1 MFTAV
6 SVCSNPLSHP
16 IRKTKERGDTVMS
29 TVKKKA
35 APKAAVSTK
44 VKAEV
49 KKAVSKTNGKAKSN
63 GHGVDL
69 YAALHEHFGFDSF
82 KGTQEAVINN
92 LLAGN
97 DTFVIMP
104 TGGGKSLCY
113 QLPALVSEG
122 VAIIVSPL
130 IALMKNQV
138 DLVRS
143 YSSKDDV
150 AHFLN
155 STLTKKEIREVHDD
169 LKSGRTKMLYV
180 APETLTKEENIEF
193 FSDLTLSFFAVD
205 EAHCISEWGHDFRP
219 EYRRLREMMDQINPN
234 IPVIALTATATPK
247 VQSDIVKNLDLR
259 NPDIFISSFNRSNLY
274 YEIQPKIK
282 KEQTVKNI
290 VKFISQHKGKSGI
303 IYTLNR
309 KTTEELADLLMA
321 NGIKAVA
328 YHAGLDSKLR
338 AQRQDLFLNED
349 VQVIVATIA
358 FGMGIDK
365 PDIRFVI
372 HFNIPKSIENYY
384 QETGRAGR
392 DGMEGKC
399 ILYYSHK
406 DVSKLEHLMRDK
418 PLSEREVGAQL
429 IQETV
434 AFAESSVCRRK
445 ILMHYFGEE
454 YPKENCGNCDNCLHP
469 KEKIEAKDEAVQL
482 LKVVKALDGRFPAEY
497 VIPVTIG
504 RLTPQIQMYRHDQLP
519 EFGIGKQQPDHYWN
533 SLVRQLLL
541 HGLLQK
547 DIEEYGL
554 LKFTKEGEAFLKKP
568 KSFKIVL
575 NNLYEEANEDD
586 EEGTDA
592 GGSGTATDEQ
602 LFELLKELRQKEAK
616 KKGLPPFVIFLENSL
631 QDMATLYP
639 TTLEELEKC
648 QGVSKGKAIRYGK
661 PFVELITSYVEENDI
676 VKPEEFVM
684 KSVVNKSGN
693 KVFIIQ
699 NIDKRIPLETIA
711 KNKGWR
717 IDEMLEEMETIAA
730 SGTKLRLDYAIDEWL
745 DEYEQEEIID
755 YFKGCTTSD
764 LKVAQQELEDGNYS
778 WEQLKIM
785 RIKFLSEYG
794 M

>member
-1 MFTAV
+1 
-6 SVCSNPLSHP
+6 
-16 IRKTKERGDTVMS
+16 MS

-35 APKAAVSTK
+35 ASKAGVSIKEKKVATK
-44 VKAEV
+44 P
-49 KKAVSKTNGKAKSN
+49 NGKAKVDLLHN
-63 GHGVDL
+63 VDL
-69 YAALHEHFGFDSF
+69 YDALRRHFGFDAF
-82 KGTQEAVINN
+82 KGTQEPAIHS
-92 LLAGN
+92 LLNGK

-113 QLPALVSEG
+113 QLPAHVSEG

-169 LKSGRTKMLYV
+169 LVNGRTKMLYV
-180 APETLTKEENIEF
+180 APETLTKEENIEI
-193 FSDLTLSFFAVD
+193 FSDLTISFFAVD

-219 EYRRLREMMDQINPN
+219 EYRRLREMMNKINPN

-247 VQSDIVKNLDLR
+247 VQSDIVKNLELR
-259 NPDIFISSFNRSNLY
+259 DPNVFISSFNRSNLY
-274 YEIQPKIK
+274 YEIQPKIR
-282 KEQTVKNI
+282 KEQTIRSI
-290 VKFISQHKGKSGI
+290 VKFISQNKGKSGI

-309 KTTEELADLLMA
+309 RTTEELADILMA

-328 YHAGLDSKLR
+328 YHAGFDGKVR
-338 AQRQDLFLNED
+338 AERQDLFLNED

-399 ILYYSHK
+399 VLYYSHK

-469 KEKIEAKDEAVQL
+469 KEKVEAKDEAVQL
-482 LKVVKALDGRFPAEY
+482 LRVVKALGESFPAQY
-497 VIPVTIG
+497 VIPVITG
-504 RLTPQIQMYRHDQLP
+504 RLTPQIQMYRHDQLS
-519 EFGIGKQQPDHYWN
+519 EYGIGKEQPDHFWN
-533 SLVRQLLL
+533 TLIRQALL
-541 HGLLQK
+541 HNLLKK

-554 LKFTKEGEAFLKKP
+554 LKLTKEGEAFLKKP
-568 KSFKIVL
+568 KSFKIVP

-586 EEGTDA
+586 EEGSD
-592 GGSGTATDEQ
+592 GEGTAAAADDR
-602 LFELLKELRQKEAK
+602 LFEMLKELRQKEAK

-639 TTLEELEKC
+639 TTMEELEKC
-648 QGVSKGKAIRYGK
+648 QGVSKGKALRYGK
-661 PFVELITSYVEENDI
+661 PFIDIISHYVEENEI
-676 VKPEEFVM
+676 EKPDEFIM

-693 KVFIIQ
+693 KVFLIQ
-699 NIDKRIPLETIA
+699 NVDKRIPLETIA

-717 IDEMLEEMETIAA
+717 MDEMLEEMETIAA
-730 SGTKLRLDYAIDEWL
+730 SGTKLKLDYAVDEWL
-745 DEYEQEEIID
+745 DEHEQEEIID
-755 YFKGCTTSD
+755 YFKTCSTSD